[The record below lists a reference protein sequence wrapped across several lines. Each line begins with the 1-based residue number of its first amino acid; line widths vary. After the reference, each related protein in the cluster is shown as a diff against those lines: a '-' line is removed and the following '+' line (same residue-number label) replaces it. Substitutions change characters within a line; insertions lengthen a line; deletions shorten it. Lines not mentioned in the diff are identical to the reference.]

1 MPSWRGRTPLK
12 NESVDFLATTPPS
25 TELRAG
31 FETPPEEGGSSGR
44 TVGSSLSQMI
54 SVRAEEAPSFQ
65 GPSRSPARD
74 LPTVPN
80 DEGSRDTLGRLSLLA
95 SALAGRTLQVV
106 CGEPGEPPWTDGRV
120 VFVDAGISRREQVE
134 AVAVQASL
142 LAAGSLETD
151 VVRRLTRRPALARR
165 YLALEGH
172 RALAAIEDLLPPP
185 VGSLIDANVA
195 SRADSPAASLA
206 TALSRETIADPPV
219 TFGTIRA
226 QHLLASINRAER
238 SATTRQHVPREQR
251 NHVLAEL
258 AEDEED
264 DDGTAADLSSI
275 PVGGGGALGRLLGQ
289 LLKVVRQLSGGS
301 PPGADA
307 PTHRTRAGTWGSRT
321 VFSTGVAG
329 PVEEAAI
336 AGRGTKYPEWDVHRR
351 RYRQDWCTVQ
361 EVEPRPKD
369 GTSLCVSDGY
379 GLRRP
384 LARLGMGLDRCHRR
398 VQGDDIDIDAAIE
411 ARVGVMAGS
420 APDEGVYIES
430 LRRRRDLAVLLLLD
444 ISGSAAEPGAT
455 GQTVHE
461 QQRAAATALTVAL
474 HDLGDRVALY
484 AYHSQGRS
492 AVHLVP
498 VKRFD
503 EELNTLVM
511 RRLHGLVPCAYS
523 RLGAA
528 IRHGAAVLEDR
539 GGTSRRL
546 LVVLSDGLAYDHG
559 YEPVYGAADARRAL
573 AEARRRGTGCLCL
586 SIGASTD
593 PNTLRRVFGS
603 AAHATIP
610 RTEQL
615 REVIGP
621 LFRAALRSVE
631 VRRPVS

>member
-1 MPSWRGRTPLK
+1 
-12 NESVDFLATTPPS
+12 
-25 TELRAG
+25 
-31 FETPPEEGGSSGR
+31 
-44 TVGSSLSQMI
+44 
-54 SVRAEEAPSFQ
+54 VR
-65 GPSRSPARD
+65 
-74 LPTVPN
+74 N
-80 DEGSRDTLGRLSLLA
+80 DEGSRDGLGRLGLLA
-95 SALAGRTLQVV
+95 SALSGRALEVAS
-106 CGEPGEPPWTDGRV
+106 GEPGEPAWTDGRG
-120 VFVDAGISRREQVE
+120 VFVDAGISRREQIE

-142 LAAGSLETD
+142 LAGGSLDTD
-151 VVRRLTRRPALARR
+151 VVRSLTRRPPLARR
-165 YLALEGH
+165 YLAIEGH
-172 RALAAIEDLLPPP
+172 RALAAIEDLLPPS
-185 VGSLIDANVA
+185 VRSLVDSDVA
-195 SRADSPAASLA
+195 ARADSPAASLA
-206 TALSRETIADPPV
+206 AALSRQAIADPPD

-226 QHLLASINRAER
+226 RHLLASISPAGR

-251 NHVLAEL
+251 NQLLAEL
-258 AEDEED
+258 AED
-264 DDGTAADLSSI
+264 DGTADLFSS

-289 LLKVVRQLSGGS
+289 LLGVVRQLNGGG
-301 PPGADA
+301 PPGAGA
-307 PTHRTRAGTWGSRT
+307 PTHRTPGIRTRSNT
-321 VFSTGVAG
+321 VFSTGMAGTVADAA
-329 PVEEAAI
+329 VER
-336 AGRGTKYPEWDVHRR
+336 RGTKYPEWDVHRR
-351 RYRQDWCTVQ
+351 CYRQDWCTVQ

-369 GTSLCVSDGY
+369 GAPLLVSDGY

-411 ARVGVMAGS
+411 ARVEMMAGS
-420 APDEGVYIES
+420 APDEAVYVDS

-461 QQRAAATALTVAL
+461 QQRAAAAALAAAL

-492 AVHLVP
+492 AVQLVP

-503 EELNTLVM
+503 DDLDALVM
-511 RRLHGLVPCAYS
+511 RRLHGLVPGAYS

-546 LVVLSDGLAYDHG
+546 LAVLSDGLAYDHG

-593 PNTLRRVFGS
+593 AETLRRVFGS
-603 AAHATIP
+603 AAHAAIP

-615 REVIGP
+615 SQVIGP
-621 LFRAALRSVE
+621 LFRSALRSAE
-631 VRRPVS
+631 VPRRLMGRR